1 MKTYYVLLCLLISSL
16 TCAQDRLSL
25 LDKSGM
31 ETSILFV
38 TFPVIDIGNYQE
50 NTNSSYSFLQAYKD
64 ISSNDLEQRFSSLET
79 VEDEIKLN
87 STKVIP
93 IGILH
98 TEYEVIKPEAIEN
111 GTVYTDSNKNL
122 MRLNSESTIFNKTE
136 LSITAPL
143 KAKHKGLQTTFSLS
157 QEHIFNSTDKII
169 SSIKINFD
177 DSHGFTNIPLNTNI
191 TINYSEKG
199 SKTLITEITFND
211 GSTRMSKSTIIISYS
226 KYDINQLHNRVI
238 MNLPPAGSTNSIA
251 PNLTPYGI
259 ANDIGQAEYDIFL
272 SSDGILDKPIILID
286 GFDPGDTRDIM
297 GLYDLLNFDDGGTA
311 SNLGDV
317 VRAEGYDVVILNFP
331 TYVRTSDGATID
343 GGADFIERNAM
354 LLVELIEIIN
364 TDKVGMEQNVII
376 GPSMGGL
383 ISRYALNFMENQNI
397 AHDTRL
403 WISFDSPHHG
413 ANVPIGMQYLFNNL
427 AYNLDLGGLGGD
439 QSVVALRPVIDGMLN
454 SPAAR
459 QMLTDH
465 FQPHVDNPGTTT
477 PLAHDY
483 NSIFFNGLN
492 GLTTTGFPET
502 IRNVSMINGSGINN
516 RYPDKN
522 GADILPDRE
531 IINTTLEVVPALADA
546 TFRIRFTPEASMQNQ
561 ASFIFVDAIF
571 ICFCDLTLS
580 EVSTAFSYTDGIDA
594 ASGGLFDI
602 GALAGSLGDDDL
614 INGFFNALQTD
625 FFNFIPS
632 VSSMAL
638 EITNNEVDWF
648 HMPENL
654 ISNSLAVNNV
664 TPFAN
669 WYMPDN
675 NEPHVTLTQ
684 ENVAFALSEI
694 RQETLNVDSFDN
706 SSFKIEKNPIF
717 DELVI
722 LSNQNIEN
730 ANVKITDITGK
741 VVFKDSKI
749 LTNRTII
756 PINLSS
762 GVYVLNVEANSQLF
776 QTKLVVK

>member
-1 MKTYYVLLCLLISSL
+1 MTSLLF
-16 TCAQDRLSL
+16 AQDRLSQ
-25 LDKSGM
+25 LDISDM
-31 ETSILFV
+31 ETSILF
-38 TFPVIDIGNYQE
+38 TSFPVIDIADYQD
-50 NTNSSYSFLQAYKD
+50 NTNSSYSFLQAYKAIASHD
-64 ISSNDLEQRFSSLET
+64 FEERFYSYENLQND
-79 VEDEIKLN
+79 IKLN
-87 STKVIP
+87 SADVIP

-111 GTVYTDSNKNL
+111 GTVYADSNENV
-122 MRLNSESTIFNKTE
+122 MRLQTETTIFNKNE

-143 KAKHKGLQTTFSLS
+143 KPNHKGLQVTYKLS
-157 QEHIFNSTDKII
+157 SEHIFNSTNKTI
-169 SSIKINFD
+169 SSIKMDFND
-177 DSHGFTNIPLNTNI
+177 GQGFNNVPLNSNI
-191 TINYSEKG
+191 IINYSNKG
-199 SKTLITEITFND
+199 SKTLNSILTFSD
-211 GSTRMSKSTIIISYS
+211 GTSRTSSSTITISYS
-226 KYDINQLHNRVI
+226 KYDINQIHNRAI
-238 MNLPPAGSTNSIA
+238 MTLPPSGSTNSVA
-251 PNLTPYGI
+251 PNLTPYGV

-272 SSDGILDKPIILID
+272 SSDGVLDKPIILID
-286 GFDPGDTRDIM
+286 GFDPGDTRDII
-297 GLYDLLNFDDGGTA
+297 GLYDLLNFDDNGTP
-311 SNLGDV
+311 SNLGDI

-331 TYVRTSDGATID
+331 TYVRASDGVTVD

-364 TDKVGMEQNVII
+364 TEKVGMEQNVII

-383 ISRYALNFMENQNI
+383 ISRYALNFMENQSI

-465 FQPHVDNPGTTT
+465 FQPHVDSPGITT
-477 PLAHDY
+477 PLADNY

-492 GLTTTGFPET
+492 GLTTSGFPET
-502 IRNVSMINGSGINN
+502 LRNVSMINGSGINS

-522 GADILPDRE
+522 GTDILPNRE
-531 IINTTLEVVPALADA
+531 IINTTLTVVPALADA

-561 ASFIFVDAIF
+561 ASFIFIDAIF

-580 EVSTAFSYTDGIDA
+580 EVSTAFSYTNGIDA

-602 GALAGSLGDDDL
+602 GALAGSFGDDEL

-625 FFNFIPS
+625 FFNFIPT

-638 EITNNEVDWF
+638 EITNNQVNWF
-648 HMPENL
+648 HTPENL
-654 ISNSLAVNNV
+654 MTLSVNNI
-664 TPFAN
+664 TPFDN

-675 NEPHVTLTQ
+675 NEPHVTITQ

-694 RQETLNVDSFDN
+694 RQETLNVDTIDN
-706 SSFKIEKNPIF
+706 STFKLEKNPISN
-717 DELVI
+717 ELVI
-722 LSNQNIEN
+722 LSQQNIVD
-730 ANVKITDITGK
+730 AHLKITDITGK
-741 VVFKDSKI
+741 TVFEAKEY
-749 LTNRTII
+749 LNERTVI

-762 GVYVLNVEANSQLF
+762 GLYVLNISSNATLF
-776 QTKLVVK
+776 QTKLVVN

>member
-1 MKTYYVLLCLLISSL
+1 MKTYYISLCLLITSL
-16 TCAQDRLSL
+16 TFGQDRLSQ
-25 LDKSGM
+25 LDKSDM
-31 ETSILFV
+31 ETSILF
-38 TFPVIDIGNYQE
+38 TSFPVIDIADYQK
-50 NTNSSYSFLQAYKD
+50 NKNSSYSFLQAYKA
-64 ISSNDLEQRFSSLET
+64 ISLNDLEQRYNSLEDI
-79 VEDEIKLN
+79 ENGINLN
-87 STKVIP
+87 TATIP

-111 GTVYTDSNKNL
+111 GEVYADSNKNL
-122 MRLNSESTIFNKTE
+122 RRLHSDTSIFNKNE
-136 LSITAPL
+136 LSIIAPL
-143 KAKHKGLQTTFSLS
+143 KAKHKGLQTTFNISS
-157 QEHIFNSTDKII
+157 DHIFNSTDKEI

-177 DSHGFTNIPLNTNI
+177 DGQGFTHVPLNTNM
-191 TINYSEKG
+191 TINYSSQG
-199 SKTLITEITFND
+199 AKTLNSILTFND
-211 GSTRMSKSTIIISYS
+211 GSTRMSSSTITISYS
-226 KYDINQLHNRVI
+226 KEDINQLPNRAV
-238 MNLPPAGSTNSIA
+238 MTLPPNESTNSIA
-251 PNLTPYGI
+251 PNLTPYGV
-259 ANDIGQAEYDIFL
+259 ANDIGQAEYEIFL
-272 SSDGILDKPIILID
+272 SPDGDLDKPIILID
-286 GFDPGDTRDIM
+286 GFDPGDTRDIV
-297 GLYDLLNFDDGGTA
+297 GLYDLLNFDDNGTP
-311 SNLGDV
+311 SNLGDL

-331 TYVRTSDGATID
+331 TYVRDSDGATVD

-364 TDKVGMEQNVII
+364 TEKVGMEQNVII

-397 AHDTRL
+397 THDTRL

-439 QSVVALRPVIDGMLN
+439 QSVIALRPIIDGMLN

-465 FQPHVDNPGTTT
+465 FQPHLASPGITT
-477 PLAHDY
+477 PLADNY
-483 NSIFFNGLN
+483 NTIFFNGLN
-492 GLTTTGFPET
+492 GLTTSGFPET
-502 IRNVSMINGSGINN
+502 IRNVSMINGSGTNN
-516 RYPDKN
+516 RYSDKN
-522 GADILPDRE
+522 GADILPNRE
-531 IINTTLEVVPALADA
+531 IINTTLEVIPALADA

-561 ASFIFVDAIF
+561 ASFVFIDAIF

-614 INGFFNALQTD
+614 INGFFGALQTD

-648 HMPENL
+648 HLPENL
-654 ISNSLAVNNV
+654 TSNSLAVNNV

-669 WYMPDN
+669 WYMPDD

-694 RQETLNVDSFDN
+694 RQETLNVDSLDN
-706 SSFKIEKNPIF
+706 TLFKIEKNPIS
-717 DELVI
+717 DELVL
-722 LSNQNIEN
+722 LSSQTINN
-730 ANVKITDITGK
+730 AHIKITDITGK
-741 VVFKDSKI
+741 VIFENIETLNS
-749 LTNRTII
+749 RTII

-762 GVYVLNVEANSQLF
+762 GLYVLNIDANSQIY
-776 QTKLVVK
+776 QTKIIVR